1 MFCLHFSLQMLK
13 SRAIRDITGG
23 ERVCLVY
30 FPCFMKNL
38 QKALAARQ
46 WKPTP
51 IQESA
56 IPDIIDGKE

>member
-1 MFCLHFSLQMLK
+1 MFCLHISLQMLK

-23 ERVCLVY
+23 GESMSGVFSLLHE
-30 FPCFMKNL
+30 KL
-38 QKALAARQ
+38 QKTLTARQ

-56 IPDIIDGKE
+56 